1 MTKTLDIIE
10 KDSKAAPYNIQAEQM
25 LLGAVLVNNEV
36 LNRVTEFLKSDHFY
50 EPIHKKIYEAINV
63 IIEKGISASP
73 VSLSNMFSGDE
84 QFKSVGGSDYLG
96 KLAILAT
103 TVINAG
109 DYGKIIYDL
118 AIKRQLILVGE
129 EIVTSAYN
137 SGIDYSASEQI
148 EAAEGK
154 LFNLASEGLSEKGFM
169 SLGDTI
175 LGSIASIDRA
185 MKSPD
190 HITGTTTGFMDLD
203 NKLSGFHNSDLVILA
218 ARPSMGKTAL
228 LINFAV
234 DACKSLYEKHKKK
247 SKAEL
252 PAVGVFSLE
261 MSAEQLATRMLSM
274 NTKIDSSAL
283 KSGKVNEQHYNE
295 LRKQAQ
301 FMSELPFYIDD
312 TPALTISA
320 IRTRARR
327 LKRKHNLAILFIDY
341 LQLIRGSSG
350 HSENRV
356 LEISEIT
363 QGLKALAKE
372 LNIPIIT
379 ASQLSRAVEQRE
391 DKRPMLSDLRE
402 SGSIEQDADIVM
414 FIYREEYYLAR
425 RQPEA
430 GSEKHSEWLETLN
443 KVHNLAEI
451 IVAKHR
457 NGPVGTV
464 QLFYDGRYSLFKNYN
479 NIGNA

>member
-1 MTKTLDIIE
+1 MAKALDIIE
-10 KDSKAAPYNIQAEQM
+10 KDSRTAPYNLQAEQM
-25 LLGAVLVNNEV
+25 LLGALLVNNEV
-36 LNRVTEFLKSDHFY
+36 LNRVSEFLKANHFY
-50 EPIHKKIYEAINV
+50 EPIHKKIFEAINLV
-63 IIEKGISASP
+63 IDKGISATP
-73 VSLSNMFSGDE
+73 ISLSNMFGQDE
-84 QFKSVGGSDYLG
+84 QFKTIGGTDYLG
-96 KLAILAT
+96 KLAMLAT

-109 DYGKIIYDL
+109 DYGKIVYDL
-118 AIKRQLILVGE
+118 AVKRQLIAVGE
-129 EIVTSAYN
+129 EIVTTAYN
-137 SGIDYSASEQI
+137 AGINYSASEQI
-148 EAAEGK
+148 EAAESK
-154 LFNLASEGLSEKGFM
+154 LFGLASEGLSEKGFV
-169 SLGDTI
+169 SLADTI
-175 LGSIASIDRA
+175 LSSVASIDRA
-185 MKSPD
+185 MKTPD
-190 HITGTTTGFMDLD
+190 HITGTTTGFLDLD

-228 LINFAV
+228 LLNFAF
-234 DACKSLYEKHKKK
+234 DACRSLYEKNKGKN
-247 SKAEL
+247 KAEL

-261 MSAEQLATRMLSM
+261 MSAEQLATRILSM
-274 NTKIDSSAL
+274 QTKIDSSAL
-283 KSGKVNEQHYNE
+283 KTGKVNEQNYNE

-301 FMSELPFYIDD
+301 VMSQMPFYIDD

-350 HSENRV
+350 NSDNRV
-356 LEISEIT
+356 MEISEIT

-372 LNIPIIT
+372 LSIPIIA

-425 RQPEA
+425 RQPEQ
-430 GSEKHSEWLETLN
+430 GSEKHAEWLETLN
-443 KVHNLAEI
+443 KVHNQAEI

-457 NGPVGTV
+457 NGPVGTI

-479 NIGNA
+479 NIGGG

>member
-10 KDSKAAPYNIQAEQM
+10 KESKTAPYNIQAEQM
-25 LLGAVLVNNEV
+25 LLGAVMVNNEV

-73 VSLSNMFSGDE
+73 VSLANMFSGDE
-84 QFKSVGGSDYLG
+84 QFKFIGGSDYLG
-96 KLAILAT
+96 KLAIFAT

-118 AIKRQLILVGE
+118 AVKRQLILVGE

-148 EAAEGK
+148 EAAEAK

-175 LGSIASIDRA
+175 LNSISSIDRA

-190 HITGTTTGFMDLD
+190 HITGTTTGFVDLD

-228 LINFAV
+228 LINFAM
-234 DACKSLYEKHKKK
+234 DACRSLYEKHKNKGK
-247 SKAEL
+247 GEL

-327 LKRKHNLAILFIDY
+327 LKRKHNLGILFIDY
-341 LQLIRGSSG
+341 LQLIRGSNSNAD
-350 HSENRV
+350 NRV
-356 LEISEIT
+356 MEISEIT

-372 LNIPIIT
+372 LNIPIVA

-430 GSEKHSEWLETLN
+430 GSEKHGEWLETLN
-443 KVHNLAEI
+443 KVHNLAEV

-479 NIGNA
+479 NIGSA

>member
-1 MTKTLDIIE
+1 MTKTLEII
-10 KDSKAAPYNIQAEQM
+10 DQSSKTAPYNIQAEHM
-25 LLGAVLVNNEV
+25 LLGAALVNNEV
-36 LNRVTEFLKSDHFY
+36 LNRVSEFLRSDHFY
-50 EPIHKKIYEAINV
+50 EPIHRKIYEAINL

-73 VSLSNMFSGDE
+73 VSLSNMFSQDE
-84 QFKSVGGSDYLG
+84 QFKSLGGIDYLN
-96 KLAILAT
+96 KLAIMAT

-109 DYGKIIYDL
+109 DYGKIVYDL
-118 AIKRQLILVGE
+118 AIKRQLINVGE
-129 EIVTSAYN
+129 EIVTTAYN
-137 SGIDYSASEQI
+137 SGFNYSASEQI

-154 LFNLASEGLSEKGFM
+154 LFQLASEGLSEKGFV

-175 LGSIASIDRA
+175 MDSISSIDRA

-190 HITGTTTGFMDLD
+190 HITGTTTGFVDLD

-228 LINFAV
+228 LINFAF
-234 DACKSLYEKHKKK
+234 DACKNLYEKHKKK
-247 SKAEL
+247 PKS
-252 PAVGVFSLE
+252 E
-261 MSAEQLATRMLSM
+261 MSSEQLATRMLSM
-274 NTKIDSSAL
+274 HSKIDSSAL
-283 KSGKVNEQHYNE
+283 KSGKVNEEYYNE

-301 FMSELPFYIDD
+301 IMSELPFYIDD

-341 LQLIRGSSG
+341 LQLIRGSNSNF
-350 HSENRV
+350 ENRV
-356 LEISEIT
+356 MEIAEIT

-372 LNIPIIT
+372 LNIPIIA

-425 RQPEA
+425 RQPEQ
-430 GSEKHSEWLETLN
+430 GSEKHTEWLETLN

-464 QLFYDGRYSLFKNYN
+464 QLFNDGRYSLFKNYN
-479 NIGNA
+479 NLG

>member
-10 KDSKAAPYNIQAEQM
+10 KDTKSAPYNIQAEQM
-25 LLGAVLVNNEV
+25 LLGAALVNNEV
-36 LNRVTEFLKSDHFY
+36 LNRVSEFLKSDHFY
-50 EPIHKKIYEAINV
+50 EPIHQKIYHSINL

-73 VSLSNMFSGDE
+73 VSLANMFAQDE
-84 QFKSVGGSDYLG
+84 QFKALGGADYLG
-96 KLAILAT
+96 KLAIMAT

-109 DYGKIIYDL
+109 DYGKIVYDL
-118 AIKRQLILVGE
+118 AIKRQLINVGE
-129 EIVTSAYN
+129 EIVTTAYN
-137 SGIDYSASEQI
+137 SGFDYSASEQI
-148 EAAEGK
+148 EVAESK
-154 LFNLASEGLSEKGFM
+154 LFHLASEGLSEKGFV
-169 SLGDTI
+169 SLGETI
-175 LGSIASIDRA
+175 LNSISSIDRA

-190 HITGTTTGFMDLD
+190 HITGTTTGFIDLD
-203 NKLSGFHNSDLVILA
+203 TKLSGFHNSDLVILA

-228 LINFAV
+228 LINFAF
-234 DACKSLYEKHKKK
+234 DACKYLYEKHKKNPK
-247 SKAEL
+247 SEL
-252 PAVGVFSLE
+252 PSIGVFSLE
-261 MSAEQLATRMLSM
+261 MSSEQLATRMLSM
-274 NTKIDSSAL
+274 HSKIDSTAL
-283 KSGKVNEQHYNE
+283 KSGKVNEEYYNE

-301 FMSELPFYIDD
+301 TMSELPFFIDD
-312 TPALTISA
+312 TPALTIAA

-350 HSENRV
+350 NFDNRV
-356 LEISEIT
+356 MEISEIT

-372 LNIPIIT
+372 LNIPIIA

-425 RQPEA
+425 RQPAA
-430 GSEKHSEWLETLN
+430 GSEEHTTWLETLN

-457 NGPVGTV
+457 NGPIGTV

-479 NIGNA
+479 NLG